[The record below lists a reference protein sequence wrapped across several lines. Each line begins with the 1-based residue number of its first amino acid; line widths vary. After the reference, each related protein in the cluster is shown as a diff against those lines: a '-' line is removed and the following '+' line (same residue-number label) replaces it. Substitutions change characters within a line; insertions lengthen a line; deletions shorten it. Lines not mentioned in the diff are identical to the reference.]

1 MNTNGQETLR
11 LSPPTRLWQA
21 VKASGNLL
29 WNRKLEGVGRPSRP
43 TDPPFISHPSG
54 DRAQTLWLPRRP
66 LTPPA
71 LLACLSLSLSLPPS
85 LPFYCSLSFQIL
97 SLMLKQRENQ
107 EGER

>member
-1 MNTNGQETLR
+1 MNTNRQETLR

-66 LTPPA
+66 LTP
-71 LLACLSLSLSLPPS
+71 ACSPCLPPS

>member
-43 TDPPFISHPSG
+43 TDPPLHF
-54 DRAQTLWLPRRP
+54 TP
-66 LTPPA
+66 LGGPGPDPVAASQASDTR
-71 LLACLSLSLSLPPS
+71 LLSLPASLFLPPS
-85 LPFYCSLSFQIL
+85 LPPFLFTAVFLFKSSP
-97 SLMLKQRENQ
+97 
-107 EGER
+107 

>member
-43 TDPPFISHPSG
+43 TDPPLHFTPLGGPGPDPVAASQASDTACSPC
-54 DRAQTLWLPRRP
+54 LP
-66 LTPPA
+66 
-71 LLACLSLSLSLPPS
+71 LSFSLPPFLFTAVFLFKS
-85 LPFYCSLSFQIL
+85 SP
-97 SLMLKQRENQ
+97 
-107 EGER
+107 